1 MSDTD
6 KKVNQEENKIKELQR
21 VITVTED
28 TIRVLRQNDGG
39 GVYFGQDSQRRKR
52 VGKPRADKQMFLAV
66 CPRQVPW
73 ADK

>member
-21 VITVTED
+21 VITVTEN

-39 GVYFGQDSQRRKR
+39 GSTLDRIVRE
-52 VGKPRADKQMFLAV
+52 GKEWGSREQTNK
-66 CPRQVPW
+66 CS
-73 ADK
+73 

>member
-6 KKVNQEENKIKELQR
+6 EKVNQEENKIKELQR

-39 GVYFGQDSQRRKR
+39 VYFGQDSQRRC
-52 VGKPRADKQMFLAV
+52 L
-66 CPRQVPW
+66 
-73 ADK
+73 